1 MRTRACGMEA
11 LCAFQLDVF
20 VESVCDVR
28 VPCRLPVVSIALWD
42 FPLENVYV
50 MSRARARAGTP
61 R

>member
-1 MRTRACGMEA
+1 MEA